1 MPTLPSLCC
10 TVLSLAAMFAIA
22 PAMAQEAIG
31 RYQMVPLE
39 TKPGSFDTRVMILDT
54 SEGHLW
60 QWWETPSIGGGS
72 PSSGITYLGKVGP
85 GAAAAG
91 KASDGHAAPPM
102 PIIPH
107 H

>member
-1 MPTLPSLCC
+1 MPTLSRLCA
-10 TVLSLAAMFAIA
+10 TALGLSITFATL
-22 PAMAQEAIG
+22 PAIAQEAIG

-39 TKPGSFDTRVMILDT
+39 SKPGSFDTRVMILDT

-72 PSSGITYLGKVGP
+72 PSSGVTYLGKVGP

-91 KASDGHAAPPM
+91 TASAGHTAPPM

>member
-1 MPTLPSLCC
+1 MSTLPRFFIGTFGLA
-10 TVLSLAAMFAIA
+10 VLFATA
-22 PAMAQEAIG
+22 PAVAQEPVG

-39 TKPGSFDTRVMILDT
+39 AKPGSFDTRVMILDT
-54 SEGHLW
+54 SDGHLW
-60 QWWETPSIGGGS
+60 QWWETPSIGGGT

-85 GAAAAG
+85 GASAAG
-91 KASDGHAAPPM
+91 TASAGRAAPPM

>member
-1 MPTLPSLCC
+1 
-10 TVLSLAAMFAIA
+10 
-22 PAMAQEAIG
+22 MAQEAIG

-39 TKPGSFDTRVMILDT
+39 SKPGSFDTRVMILDT

-91 KASDGHAAPPM
+91 TASAGHTAPPM

>member
-1 MPTLPSLCC
+1 MSAPIRLFAI
-10 TVLSLAAMFAIA
+10 SLALAALSAIS
-22 PAMAQEAIG
+22 PAHAQEAVG
-31 RYQMVPLE
+31 RYQMVPLGA
-39 TKPGSFDTRVMILDT
+39 KPGSFDTRVMILDT

-60 QWWETPSIGGGS
+60 QWWETPSIGGGT

-85 GAAAAG
+85 GATAAG
-91 KASDGHAAPPM
+91 TASAGHTAPPM

>member
-1 MPTLPSLCC
+1 MPTLPRLC
-10 TVLSLAAMFAIA
+10 TAALSLAVMFATA

-72 PSSGITYLGKVGP
+72 PSAGITYLGKVGP
-85 GAAAAG
+85 GAATAG
-91 KASDGHAAPPM
+91 GAPATHPAPPM

>member
-1 MPTLPSLCC
+1 MPAFIRLLAVPLA
-10 TVLSLAAMFAIA
+10 LAAISAISTA
-22 PAMAQEAIG
+22 HAQEAIG
-31 RYQMVPLE
+31 RYQMLPLGA
-39 TKPGSFDTRVMILDT
+39 KPGSFDTRVMILDT

-60 QWWETPSIGGGS
+60 QWWETPSIGGGT

-85 GAAAAG
+85 GASAANG
-91 KASDGHAAPPM
+91 GPSNHPAPPM